1 MSHVVLLGD
10 SIFDNAAYVNSGPA
24 VIDQLRGKL
33 PDGWRASLLAVDGHI
48 TMNVLTQLENLPGD
62 ATHLVVS
69 VGGNDAL
76 NISPIFS
83 DAASSVAEVFD
94 RFAIIQ
100 NNFRRDYAAMLAKVL
115 SHNKPATVCTIYDA
129 IPGLDPPRVTGLALF
144 NDVIFR
150 EACNRWAFLLEV
162 LSNWDAGRMFGPK
175 ANQAPLAIVNVLPAV
190 EFLPFSWFTLAA
202 GVQVSLI
209 GKNNPYGYT
218 PTLAIFINF

>member
-33 PDGWRASLLAVDGHI
+33 PSGWRASLLAVDGHI
-48 TMNVLTQLENLPGD
+48 TMNVLAQLEKLSAD

-76 NISPIFS
+76 SISPIFS

-100 NNFRRDYAAMLAKVL
+100 NNFRRDYAAMLARVL

-129 IPGLDPPRVTGLALF
+129 IPGLDPPRVTALSLF

-150 EACNRWAFLLEV
+150 EAFRTRIPVIDLRLICTQAADYADISPIEPSVQGGDKITTAIVEV
-162 LSNWDAGRMFGPK
+162 LTRHDFSAGQRVVY
-175 ANQAPLAIVNVLPAV
+175 A
-190 EFLPFSWFTLAA
+190 
-202 GVQVSLI
+202 
-209 GKNNPYGYT
+209 
-218 PTLAIFINF
+218 